1 MQGNRLVAS
10 LVISSFAWLAGCSG
24 HGGTIVVSGGSGTA
38 AVSLTMTDTPPTG
51 VTLLSFQV
59 LLTGAALNPGAVS
72 LVSSPVTV
80 ELRRLEE
87 ETAFLTNT
95 NVPAGTYSSLT
106 LTFASP
112 SLTFQNNTTQT
123 IANCAPGAI
132 CTVTPR
138 VTTATA
144 TVTFPSPGFTVV
156 NNSPVGLLVDA
167 NLNGILTNSLSVDFS
182 TGVSVSQL
190 TPVQSGGVLVP
201 IENVVGQVM
210 STDGTNRRFNLQT
223 SLGTFVTQV
232 DGNTAFLNFPANV
245 CSPAGFACLK
255 AGQIVA
261 VDLSLQAGGT
271 LLAKNLSFED
281 SDTSKAEVEGVIVS
295 VNKGAQHFSMV
306 VLGQT
311 PSVTGL
317 SVGTVVTVNTSG
329 TITFDVD
336 NLGPDTSAFSFQG
349 LNDLQ
354 VGQEVQVRRLSTSSG
369 TTINPDRVRLESSRF
384 TATISSVNAPAFNV
398 SSLPSL
404 FASASPSITQI
415 QAQTSAFTEFA
426 GNATNFSQLTIN
438 DIVSL
443 RGQLFANAG
452 SPVLVATK
460 VIKR

>member
-10 LVISSFAWLAGCSG
+10 LVISSFAWLAGCTG
-24 HGGTIVVSGGSGTA
+24 HGGNIVVSGGSGTA
-38 AVSLTMTDTPPTG
+38 AVSLAMTDTPPAG
-51 VTLLSFQV
+51 VTLLYFQV
-59 LLTGAALNPGAVS
+59 LLTGAVLNPGGVS
-72 LVSSPVTV
+72 LVSSPVTID
-80 ELRRLEE
+80 LRRLEE

-112 SLTFQNNTTQT
+112 SLTFQNNTNQT
-123 IANCAPGAI
+123 IAGCAPGAGCSI
-132 CTVTPR
+132 TPMVVTG
-138 VTTATA
+138 TA
-144 TVTFPSPGFTVV
+144 TVTFASPGFTVV
-156 NNSPVGLLVDA
+156 NNNAVGLLVDA
-167 NLNGILTNSLSVDFS
+167 NLNSILANSLSVDFS
-182 TGVSVSQL
+182 SGVSVSQL
-190 TPVQSGGVLVP
+190 TPGQSGGVLAP

-210 STDGTNRRFNLQT
+210 SPDGINQRFSLQT
-223 SLGTFVTQV
+223 SLGTLATQV
-232 DGNTAFLNFPANV
+232 DGNTAFLNFPTSV
-245 CSPAGFACLK
+245 CSPTGFACLK
-255 AGQIVA
+255 ASQIVA

-295 VNKGAQHFSMV
+295 VNKAAQQFSLV
-306 VLGQT
+306 VLQQT
-311 PSVTGL
+311 PSGTGP
-317 SVGTVVTVNTSG
+317 SAGTVATVNTSG
-329 TITFDVD
+329 TVAFEVD
-336 NLGPDTSAFSFQG
+336 NLGPDTSAFTFQG

-369 TTINPDRVRLESSRF
+369 TTINADRVRLESSRF
-384 TATISSVNAPAFNV
+384 TGTISSVSAPAFNV

-404 FASASPSITQI
+404 FGSASPSITQI

-426 GNATNFSQLTIN
+426 GNAISFNQLAIN
-438 DIVSL
+438 DVVSL